1 MSCQFIPDDPSVTLA
16 TRFLPRLDSDAA
28 AGIAAVIAAGGTLT
42 GAQQTACNTLIVGL
56 KAEGIWTN
64 TDLIYLY
71 VGGTSAAH
79 AVNWRTPG
87 TYNITWYNSPT
98 HSANGVQFGGTAHGR
113 TGYNP
118 NTQSVNPADSGMF
131 AYINSVGSGNRP
143 IIAAQN
149 DPTTLEMLM
158 LHSSGNEFNSNL
170 GLYAGRPGSNPA
182 LSANACVVSQRNS
195 TTQARRF
202 INGTKTTTT
211 TTGCGT
217 TSVNLELYIG
227 CYNAGGFPALYSN
240 ARQAM
245 CGLYR
250 GAWSDAQ
257 QTAFSTLVNEFQT
270 SLGRA

>member
-16 TRFLPRLDSDAA
+16 TRFLPRLDSDSA

-56 KAEGIWTN
+56 KTEGIWTN

-71 VGGTSAAH
+71 VGGTAAAH

-118 NTQSVNPADSGMF
+118 NTVGVNASASGLF
-131 AYINSVGSGNRP
+131 GYINSLGSGTRP
-143 IIAAQN
+143 LIAAQ
-149 DPTTLEMLM
+149 DDVATLEMLL
-158 LHSSGNEFNSNL
+158 LHSAADEFNSNI
-170 GLYAGRPGSNPA
+170 GLYAGRPGTHPTF
-182 LSANACVVSQRNS
+182 SANGCLVSQRNS
-195 TTQARRF
+195 NIDFRRF
-202 INGTKTTTT
+202 INGAKTTTAT
-211 TTGCGT
+211 PGGGT
-217 TSVNLELYIG
+217 ASVNLSLYIG
-227 CYNAGGFPALYSN
+227 CYNYMGSPALYSN
-240 ARQAM
+240 SRQAM

-250 GAWSDAQ
+250 GVWTDAQ
-257 QTAFSTLVNEFQT
+257 QTAFSTLVNAFQT

>member
-1 MSCQFIPDDPSVTLA
+1 MLA
-16 TRFLPRLDSDAA
+16 LGISLVSQPMVGGFDASA
-28 AGIAAVIAAGGTLT
+28 QAGINAVIAAGGTLT

-56 KAEGIWTN
+56 KTEGIWTN

-118 NTQSVNPADSGMF
+118 NARSVNPADSGMF

-158 LHSSGNEFNSNL
+158 LHNTANDFHSMQ
-170 GLYAGRPGSNPA
+170 GLYAGRAPTHPSFT
-182 LSANACVVSQRNS
+182 ANACVVGQRNS
-195 TTQARRF
+195 TTQTRRF

-211 TTGCGT
+211 TSGCGT
-217 TSVNLELYIG
+217 ASVNLELYIG
-227 CYNAGGFPALYSN
+227 CYNYGGSPALYSN

-250 GAWSDAQ
+250 GAWTDAQ
-257 QTAFSTLVNEFQT
+257 QTAFSTLVNAFQT